1 MHSQVKM
8 LEMKE
13 VSSCWSLKGHTS
25 QGHLCSQKRCGVISS
40 FVFVIV
46 TERWFFFGLCLQII
60 YHCHYFAAKKA
71 KRIEKGK
78 QQQLMDGKYSIH
90 SLLNRM
96 VFRDNMLE
104 DIFGCVIFIGK
115 KILYSEQGLKDMKFV
130 VQGKI
135 QVVSLIPGISLDA
148 SY

>member
-1 MHSQVKM
+1 
-8 LEMKE
+8 
-13 VSSCWSLKGHTS
+13 
-25 QGHLCSQKRCGVISS
+25 
-40 FVFVIV
+40 
-46 TERWFFFGLCLQII
+46 
-60 YHCHYFAAKKA
+60 
-71 KRIEKGK
+71 
-78 QQQLMDGKYSIH
+78 MDGKYSIH